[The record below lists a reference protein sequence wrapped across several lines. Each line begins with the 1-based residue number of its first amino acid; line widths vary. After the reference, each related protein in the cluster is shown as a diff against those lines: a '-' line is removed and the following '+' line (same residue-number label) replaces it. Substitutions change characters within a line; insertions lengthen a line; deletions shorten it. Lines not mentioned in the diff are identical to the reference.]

1 MVEKRLLG
9 ETNLVA
15 EILCEKGFTVWYA
28 KSVLL
33 KLDKKGVVG
42 LLFIG
47 YCLRLPGL
55 GATIENSP
63 ASLT

>member
-33 KLDKKGVVG
+33 KLDKKGCGVVVYR
-42 LLFIG
+42 LLLVFAGAGG
-47 YCLRLPGL
+47 YY
-55 GATIENSP
+55 
-63 ASLT
+63 